1 MRFEDRLRD
10 SAKRLM
16 EEENSR
22 LVVPKNPRGNSKLNW
37 GWIATPAAAVV
48 GILFGMSLPMMK
60 QSTDVNADGL
70 GMMAQLR
77 DTVFVENDIID
88 TVYITKTIEKQKVVE
103 MQKIVEKVVWKDRV
117 QEQQSVAQTD
127 IVDSLDFESECASI
141 ACDGMDY
148 AFFRR
153 K

>member
-1 MRFEDRLRD
+1 MKFEDRLRD

-22 LVVPKNPRGNSKLNW
+22 LVVPKNPRNNSKLNW

-48 GILFGMSLPMMK
+48 GVLFGMSLPMMNN
-60 QSTDVNADGL
+60 QENTS
-70 GMMAQLR
+70 MMAQLR
-77 DTVFVENDIID
+77 DTIFLENDILD
-88 TVYITKTIEKQKVVE
+88 TVYITKTIEKQRIVE
-103 MQKIVEKVVWKDRV
+103 RQKIVEKVVWKDRV
-117 QEQQSVAQTD
+117 QEQQNIAQTD
-127 IVDSLDFESECASI
+127 IIDSLDFESECTSI
-141 ACDGMDY
+141 ACDGIDY

>member
-1 MRFEDRLRD
+1 MKFEDRLRD

-16 EEENSR
+16 KEENSR

-48 GILFGMSLPMMK
+48 GILFGMSLPMTK
-60 QSTDVNADGL
+60 NHENT

-77 DTVFVENDIID
+77 DTVYVGNETID
-88 TVYITKTIEKQKVVE
+88 TVYITKTIEKQK
-103 MQKIVEKVVWKDRV
+103 IVKRVIWKDRV
-117 QEQQSVAQTD
+117 QEHKDIAQTAV
-127 IVDSLDFESECASI
+127 IDSLDFESECTSI
-141 ACDGMDY
+141 ACDGIDY
-148 AFFRR
+148 AFF

>member
-1 MRFEDRLRD
+1 MKFEDRLRD

-16 EEENSR
+16 KEENSR

-48 GILFGMSLPMMK
+48 GILFGMSLPMTK
-60 QSTDVNADGL
+60 NQENI

-77 DTVFVENDIID
+77 DTVYVESDIID

-103 MQKIVEKVVWKDRV
+103 RRKIVEKVVWRDRV
-117 QEQQSVAQTD
+117 QEQKEIAQTD
-127 IVDSLDFESECASI
+127 IIDSIDIESQCTSI
-141 ACDGMDY
+141 ACDGIDY
-148 AFFRR
+148 AFFSR

>member
-1 MRFEDRLRD
+1 MKFEDRLRD

-16 EEENSR
+16 KEENSQ

-37 GWIATPAAAVV
+37 GWIATPAAAIV
-48 GILFGMSLPMMK
+48 GILLGMSLPMTK
-60 QSTDVNADGL
+60 NQENTGL
-70 GMMAQLR
+70 MAQLR
-77 DTVFVENDIID
+77 DTVYVESDLID

-103 MQKIVEKVVWKDRV
+103 RRKIVEKVVWRDRV
-117 QEQQSVAQTD
+117 QEQKEIAQTD
-127 IVDSLDFESECASI
+127 IIDSIDIESQCTSI
-141 ACDGMDY
+141 ACDGIDY

>member
-22 LVVPKNPRGNSKLNW
+22 LVVPKNPRGKNKLNW

-48 GILFGMSLPMMK
+48 GILFGMSLPMTNK
-60 QSTDVNADGL
+60 SSDGNVDGL

-77 DTVFVENDIID
+77 DTVYVDNRMID
-88 TVYITKTIEKQKVVE
+88 TVYITKTIEKEKVVNR
-103 MQKIVEKVVWKDRV
+103 VVWKDWG
-117 QEQQSVAQTD
+117 QGQQPIAQTD
-127 IVDSLDFESECASI
+127 IVDSLDFESECTSI
-141 ACDGMDY
+141 ACDGIDY
-148 AFFRR
+148 AFF

>member
-1 MRFEDRLRD
+1 MKFEDRLRD

-16 EEENSR
+16 EEENSQ

-48 GILFGMSLPMMK
+48 GILFGMSLPMTK
-60 QSTDVNADGL
+60 NL
-70 GMMAQLR
+70 ENIGMVAQLR
-77 DTVFVENDIID
+77 DTVYVESDLIA

-103 MQKIVEKVVWKDRV
+103 KRKIVEKVVWRDRV
-117 QEQQSVAQTD
+117 QEQKEIAQTD
-127 IVDSLDFESECASI
+127 IIDSIDIESQCTSI
-141 ACDGMDY
+141 ACDGIDY
-148 AFFRR
+148 AFFSR

>member
-1 MRFEDRLRD
+1 MKFEDRLRD

-16 EEENSR
+16 KEENSR

-48 GILFGMSLPMMK
+48 GILFGMSLPM
-60 QSTDVNADGL
+60 TNNTENTGA
-70 GMMAQLR
+70 MAQLR
-77 DTVFVENDIID
+77 DTVFMNNDIID

-103 MQKIVEKVVWKDRV
+103 KVVWKDRG
-117 QEQQSVAQTD
+117 QEQQTIAQTD
-127 IVDSLDFESECASI
+127 IVDSLDFESECTSL
-141 ACDGMDY
+141 ACDGIDY
-148 AFFRR
+148 AYFKR

>member
-1 MRFEDRLRD
+1 
-10 SAKRLM
+10 M

-48 GILFGMSLPMMK
+48 GILFGMSLPMTNP
-60 QSTDVNADGL
+60 SSDGDTDRL
-70 GMMAQLR
+70 GMTARLR
-77 DTVFVENDIID
+77 DTMFMNNDIID

-103 MQKIVEKVVWKDRV
+103 KVVWKDRG
-117 QEQQSVAQTD
+117 QEQQTIAQTD
-127 IVDSLDFESECASI
+127 IVDSLDFESECTSL
-141 ACDGMDY
+141 ACDGIDY
-148 AFFRR
+148 AYFKR

>member
-48 GILFGMSLPMMK
+48 GILFGMSLPMTNP
-60 QSTDVNADGL
+60 SSDGDTDRL
-70 GMMAQLR
+70 GMTAQLR
-77 DTVFVENDIID
+77 DTVFMNNDIID

-103 MQKIVEKVVWKDRV
+103 KVVWKDRE
-117 QEQQSVAQTD
+117 QEQQTIAQTD
-127 IVDSLDFESECASI
+127 IVDSLDFESECTSL
-141 ACDGMDY
+141 ACDGIDY
-148 AFFRR
+148 AYFRR

>member
-1 MRFEDRLRD
+1 MKFEDRLRD

-16 EEENSR
+16 EEENSQ
-22 LVVPKNPRGNSKLNW
+22 LVVPKNPRGKSKLNW

-48 GILFGMSLPMMK
+48 GILFGMSLPM
-60 QSTDVNADGL
+60 TNNTENT

-77 DTVFVENDIID
+77 DTVYVESDLID

-103 MQKIVEKVVWKDRV
+103 RRKIVEKVVWRDRV
-117 QEQQSVAQTD
+117 QEQKIAQTD
-127 IVDSLDFESECASI
+127 IIDSIDIESQCTSI
-141 ACDGMDY
+141 ACDGIDY
-148 AFFRR
+148 AFFSR

>member
-48 GILFGMSLPMMK
+48 GILFGMSLPMTNP
-60 QSTDVNADGL
+60 SSDGDTDRL
-70 GMMAQLR
+70 GMTAQLR
-77 DTVFVENDIID
+77 DTVFMNNDIID

-103 MQKIVEKVVWKDRV
+103 KVVWKDRG
-117 QEQQSVAQTD
+117 QEQQTIAQTD
-127 IVDSLDFESECASI
+127 IVDSLDFESECTSL
-141 ACDGMDY
+141 ACDGIDY
-148 AFFRR
+148 AYFKR

>member
-1 MRFEDRLRD
+1 MKFEDRLRD

-22 LVVPKNPRGNSKLNW
+22 LVVPMNPRDKRKLNW
-37 GWIATPAAAVV
+37 GWIATPAAAVA
-48 GILFGMSLPMMK
+48 GILFGMSLPMTNS
-60 QSTDVNADGL
+60 QENTS
-70 GMMAQLR
+70 MMAQLR

-103 MQKIVEKVVWKDRV
+103 KVVWKDRGH
-117 QEQQSVAQTD
+117 EQQTIAQTD
-127 IVDSLDFESECASI
+127 IVDSLDFESECTSL
-141 ACDGMDY
+141 ACDGIDY
-148 AFFRR
+148 AYFKR

>member
-1 MRFEDRLRD
+1 MKFEDRLRD

-22 LVVPKNPRGNSKLNW
+22 LVVPMNPRDKSKLKW

-48 GILFGMSLPMMK
+48 GVLFGMSLPM
-60 QSTDVNADGL
+60 TNNTENTGA
-70 GMMAQLR
+70 MAQLR
-77 DTVFVENDIID
+77 DTIFLENDIID
-88 TVYITKTIEKQKVVE
+88 TVFITKTIEKQKVVE
-103 MQKIVEKVVWKDRV
+103 KVVWKDRV
-117 QEQQSVAQTD
+117 QDQQNIAQTE
-127 IVDSLDFESECASI
+127 ILDSLDFESQCTSI
-141 ACDGMDY
+141 ACDGIDY

>member
-1 MRFEDRLRD
+1 MKFEDRLRD

-16 EEENSR
+16 EEENSQ
-22 LVVPKNPRGNSKLNW
+22 LVVPKNPRGKSKLNW

-48 GILFGMSLPMMK
+48 GILFGMSLPMTK
-60 QSTDVNADGL
+60 NQENTDL
-70 GMMAQLR
+70 MAQLR
-77 DTVFVENDIID
+77 DTVYVESDLID

-103 MQKIVEKVVWKDRV
+103 RQKVVEKVVWKDRV
-117 QEQQSVAQTD
+117 QEIKDIAQTD
-127 IVDSLDFESECASI
+127 IIDSLDFESECTSI
-141 ACDGMDY
+141 ACDGIDY

>member
-1 MRFEDRLRD
+1 
-10 SAKRLM
+10 M

-48 GILFGMSLPMMK
+48 GILFGMSLPMTNP
-60 QSTDVNADGL
+60 SSDGDTDRL
-70 GMMAQLR
+70 GMTAQLR
-77 DTVFVENDIID
+77 DTVFMNNDIID

-103 MQKIVEKVVWKDRV
+103 KVVWKDRG
-117 QEQQSVAQTD
+117 QEQQTIAQTD
-127 IVDSLDFESECASI
+127 IVDSLDFESECTSL
-141 ACDGMDY
+141 ACDGIDY
-148 AFFRR
+148 AYFRR

>member
-1 MRFEDRLRD
+1 MKFEDRLRD

-22 LVVPKNPRGNSKLNW
+22 LVVPKNPRNNSKLNW

-48 GILFGMSLPMMK
+48 GILFGMSLPMTNN
-60 QSTDVNADGL
+60 QEDTGAV
-70 GMMAQLR
+70 AQLR
-77 DTVFVENDIID
+77 DTIFLENDILD

-103 MQKIVEKVVWKDRV
+103 RQKIVEKVVWKDRV
-117 QEQQSVAQTD
+117 QEIKDIAQTD
-127 IVDSLDFESECASI
+127 IIDSLDFESECTSI
-141 ACDGMDY
+141 ACDGIDY

>member
-1 MRFEDRLRD
+1 MKFEDRLRD

-22 LVVPKNPRGNSKLNW
+22 LVVPKNPRDKRKLNW

-48 GILFGMSLPMMK
+48 GVLFGMSLPM
-60 QSTDVNADGL
+60 TNNTENTGA
-70 GMMAQLR
+70 MAQLR
-77 DTVFVENDIID
+77 DTIFLENDILD

-103 MQKIVEKVVWKDRV
+103 KVVWKDRV
-117 QEQQSVAQTD
+117 QDQQNIAQTE
-127 IVDSLDFESECASI
+127 ILDSLDFESQCTSI
-141 ACDGMDY
+141 ACDGIDY

>member
-1 MRFEDRLRD
+1 MKFEDRLRD

-22 LVVPKNPRGNSKLNW
+22 LVVPKNPRNNSKLNW

-48 GILFGMSLPMMK
+48 GVLFGMSLPMMNN
-60 QSTDVNADGL
+60 QENTS
-70 GMMAQLR
+70 MMAQLR
-77 DTVFVENDIID
+77 DTIFLENDILD
-88 TVYITKTIEKQKVVE
+88 TVYITKTIEKQKIVE
-103 MQKIVEKVVWKDRV
+103 KQKVVEKVVWKDRV
-117 QEQQSVAQTD
+117 QEQQNIAQTD
-127 IVDSLDFESECASI
+127 IIDSLDFESECTSI
-141 ACDGMDY
+141 ACDGIDY

>member
-48 GILFGMSLPMMK
+48 GILFGMSLPMTNPY
-60 QSTDVNADGL
+60 SDGDTDRL
-70 GMMAQLR
+70 GMTAQLR
-77 DTVFVENDIID
+77 DTVFMNNDIID

-103 MQKIVEKVVWKDRV
+103 KVVWKDRG
-117 QEQQSVAQTD
+117 QEQQTIAQTD
-127 IVDSLDFESECASI
+127 IVDSLDFESECTSL
-141 ACDGMDY
+141 ACDGIDY
-148 AFFRR
+148 AYFKR

>member
-22 LVVPKNPRGNSKLNW
+22 LVVPKNPRGKGKLNW

-48 GILFGMSLPMMK
+48 GILFGMSLPMTN
-60 QSTDVNADGL
+60 QSSDGGTEGL

-88 TVYITKTIEKQKVVE
+88 TVYITKTIEKQRV
-103 MQKIVEKVVWKDRV
+103 VEKVVWKDRV

-127 IVDSLDFESECASI
+127 IVDSLDFESQCTSI
-141 ACDGMDY
+141 ACDGIDY

>member
-1 MRFEDRLRD
+1 MKFEDRLRD

-16 EEENSR
+16 KEENSR

-48 GILFGMSLPMMK
+48 GILFGMSLPMTK
-60 QSTDVNADGL
+60 NQENI

-77 DTVFVENDIID
+77 DTVYVESDLID

-103 MQKIVEKVVWKDRV
+103 RQKIVEKVVWRDRV
-117 QEQQSVAQTD
+117 QEQKEIAQTD
-127 IVDSLDFESECASI
+127 ILDSIDFESECTSI
-141 ACDGMDY
+141 ACDGIDY